1 MLLLFVMNILG
12 EEFPQAPL
20 FWQHSKNAN
29 VYRQRCDLIPP
40 SPPGGENKLLL
51 LTARIMLTIIKNN

>member
-40 SPPGGENKLLL
+40 SPPGGNKLLL